1 MIKKPTSSAAR
12 TTILPHTLQHADSIA
27 GEMHRIALGF
37 IAQQVLPYVK
47 RRAAPSSSEPIP
59 SPPKW
64 LFNVS
69 AGVGKTRVMAAAAVH
84 GVKKGLR
91 VVISVP
97 TTRLGFDIQREIE
110 KQLPGASGVWLG
122 REQQDPN
129 NPKQR
134 MCPRHDAA
142 YAAHK
147 LGLRPSAA
155 CGTKKS
161 GFCKHRPKVGRSF
174 PCAYRQQDLSQA
186 QIVVIAGGS
195 MLELAPNK
203 KIQRGKNWRRYA
215 NKQTKQQT
223 EIQGLPKTRTKK
235 GAHNIKSGDHF
246 DLLLVDETNPFS
258 LLKGFDDERPFFPK
272 DNANLSFAEQDDIQ
286 IILSGFL
293 HEITWATSVQ
303 KGQHLSPCIFQT
315 ADDFDKVGASLDILQ
330 CVHEVATEA
339 LKLAES
345 KAESKSGLSQDNG
358 KKIMD
363 SSGDLI
369 VLRSV
374 LLRIQWICE
383 AMIFGHNTK
392 SDQLAHLEVVRSD
405 AGQGL
410 HVRRKSK
417 INYHY
422 DKIPT
427 MLFDATGEA
436 QLLEHTFGT
445 IEDTYHRT
453 AVDGSGVKR
462 YQLRDETI
470 TYSQLDN
477 PNWARRIRLLAEI
490 QELIHGSAGLVVP
503 LKIEKQ
509 IEASLSPSVSM
520 LHFGAERG
528 DNSLETVASLAV
540 VSRLAKHPSFLED
553 MTTVLTEAPVQR
565 LAREQRWYPK
575 KDGFIVLRNQDAG
588 WPVRRD
594 FHPDPLVECARRSIT
609 EAGLEQALAR
619 GRNVRR
625 DENKPLHE
633 YVLTNAATSRP
644 VDGTFTRAQLE
655 AVAGWVGELLL
666 AGVWVRDGKGQGIL
680 QPIFRGICSQRRECL
695 LEYTIG
701 DPAFES
707 PERAAKWRKDQI
719 ADNYEIA
726 RLVAR
731 VNRKLEASSGSIDLL
746 FAPFPL
752 GAFQP
757 IKAKIRGSRYF
768 AQVYVRVNENE
779 IPEEALQR
787 ILGDEMRHIEV
798 KPKLNHTQ
806 LKSLG

>member
-1 MIKKPTSSAAR
+1 
-12 TTILPHTLQHADSIA
+12 
-27 GEMHRIALGF
+27 
-37 IAQQVLPYVK
+37 
-47 RRAAPSSSEPIP
+47 
-59 SPPKW
+59 
-64 LFNVS
+64 
-69 AGVGKTRVMAAAAVH
+69 
-84 GVKKGLR
+84 
-91 VVISVP
+91 
-97 TTRLGFDIQREIE
+97 
-110 KQLPGASGVWLG
+110 
-122 REQQDPN
+122 
-129 NPKQR
+129 
-134 MCPRHDAA
+134 
-142 YAAHK
+142 
-147 LGLRPSAA
+147 
-155 CGTKKS
+155 
-161 GFCKHRPKVGRSF
+161 
-174 PCAYRQQDLSQA
+174 
-186 QIVVIAGGS
+186 
-195 MLELAPNK
+195 
-203 KIQRGKNWRRYA
+203 
-215 NKQTKQQT
+215 
-223 EIQGLPKTRTKK
+223 
-235 GAHNIKSGDHF
+235 
-246 DLLLVDETNPFS
+246 
-258 LLKGFDDERPFFPK
+258 
-272 DNANLSFAEQDDIQ
+272 
-286 IILSGFL
+286 
-293 HEITWATSVQ
+293 
-303 KGQHLSPCIFQT
+303 
-315 ADDFDKVGASLDILQ
+315 
-330 CVHEVATEA
+330 
-339 LKLAES
+339 
-345 KAESKSGLSQDNG
+345 
-358 KKIMD
+358 
-363 SSGDLI
+363 
-369 VLRSV
+369 
-374 LLRIQWICE
+374 
-383 AMIFGHNTK
+383 
-392 SDQLAHLEVVRSD
+392 
-405 AGQGL
+405 
-410 HVRRKSK
+410 
-417 INYHY
+417 
-422 DKIPT
+422 

-453 AVDGSGVKR
+453 AVDGAGVKR

-503 LKIEKQ
+503 LKIETQ
-509 IEASLSPSVSM
+509 IETSLSPSVKM

-565 LAREQRWYPK
+565 LAKEQRWYPK
-575 KDGFIVLRNQDAG
+575 KEGFIVLRNQDAG

-625 DENKPLHE
+625 NENKPLHE

-726 RLVAR
+726 RLVAQ

-757 IKAKIRGSRYF
+757 IKAKIKGSRYF
-768 AQVYVRVNENE
+768 AQVYVRIDNDE

-787 ILGDEMRHIEV
+787 ILGAEMRHIEV
-798 KPKLNHTQ
+798 KPK
-806 LKSLG
+806 